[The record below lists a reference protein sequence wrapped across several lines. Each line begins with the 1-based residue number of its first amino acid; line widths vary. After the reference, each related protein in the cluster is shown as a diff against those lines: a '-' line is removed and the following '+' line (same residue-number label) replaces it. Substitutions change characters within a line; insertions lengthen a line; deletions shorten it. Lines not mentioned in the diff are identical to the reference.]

1 MEGEPLV
8 IAQGSLVLL
17 IGLEEEHIA
26 ALVVELIERNWSKNR
41 YVLLIDNTLREGYIK
56 NYCFYV
62 SYHDVSIEVFPILDI
77 IPYDE
82 HSSLR
87 K

>member
-26 ALVVELIERNWSKNR
+26 ALDKTPSIAISGINVFYNVHHAVGIKELKEERSATR
-41 YVLLIDNTLREGYIK
+41 DNLNSFFRRVK
-56 NYCFYV
+56 
-62 SYHDVSIEVFPILDI
+62 
-77 IPYDE
+77 
-82 HSSLR
+82 
-87 K
+87 